1 MTAVTIPADRD
12 ITITPHADGSVTLDG
27 LVATDMPVA
36 EPVAVGSI
44 ITFTNKYSGLKN
56 VGIKTAGFY
65 DWRTTETDGDINC
78 YDDWNHLLKDVD
90 LGTLR
95 VFPAPRG

>member
-27 LVATDMPVA
+27 LLSTDMPIA

-56 VGIKTAGFY
+56 VGMKVNASFE
-65 DWRTTETDGDINC
+65 WATTETDGDTNA
-78 YDDWNHLLKDVD
+78 YDDWSDLLCDVED
-90 LGTLR
+90 GTLR